1 MAIKVCTFTRSVTH
15 HLIVGIEFWKRLCAE
30 HGLNPSG
37 IVEDFATQGGD
48 RKDVFFYQA
57 DDEQYIPRSLLI
69 DLEPRVIGKIRSESS
84 PYKDLFNQE
93 NVFVWKDGGGAGNNW
108 ANGEFF
114 INVVRLT
121 CKRLYTSTATS

>member
-1 MAIKVCTFTRSVTH
+1 VATKVRLIQPYNSLTF
-15 HLIVGIEFWKRLCAE
+15 LVGIEFWKRLCAE

-37 IVEDFATQGGD
+37 IVEDFATVGGD

-69 DLEPRVIGKIRSESS
+69 DLEPRVIGKIRSENS

-108 ANGEFF
+108 ANGELNCFHEIDF
-114 INVVRLT
+114 
-121 CKRLYTSTATS
+121 